1 MKAIEIRNK
10 YLNFFKNHGHVVI
23 PSAPLIPE
31 NDPSVLFTTAGMQP
45 LVPYLLGETH
55 PSGTRLTDYQK
66 CVRTNDIEE
75 VGDNRHL
82 TYFEMLGNWSLGDYF
97 KEESVQ
103 MSYDFLTQE
112 LNIPAEK
119 LSVTCF
125 AGDEDCE
132 RDNVTAECWKKAGI
146 PEERIYF
153 FGKDDNWWIAG
164 EEGPC
169 GPDTE
174 MFYDTGKPKC
184 SEECNPSCGCGKYV
198 EIWNNVFMEFF
209 KDKDGKYT
217 KLKQHNVDTGLGLER
232 MTMLLQGKETPF
244 ETELFAPI
252 MDKLVELQKVDNI
265 ASRRIVAEHLRS
277 SMMITCDGGRPS
289 NVDRGYIL
297 RRLIRRMIRHMN
309 KLQISLDELSTLIDI
324 NVENLK
330 ELYPALES
338 NKETIKTV
346 LLEEKDK
353 FVKTLTKGE
362 KEFVKEMENI
372 KADGKDILPGTI
384 VFRLYDTY
392 GFPPEV
398 TEELATENG
407 MKIDKEE
414 FEKLFKEHQEKSR
427 AGAEQK
433 FKGGL
438 AGNGEM
444 ETKYHTA
451 THLLNAAL
459 RVVLGSH
466 VHQRGSNITAERM
479 RFDFSH
485 PAKMT
490 DEEKQKTEDLVNEWI
505 QAAIPVEHVEMNK
518 EDAIA
523 QGAEAM
529 FIEKYGDIV
538 SVYKIGDKSLE
549 LCGGPHVSNTSEL
562 GHFKIKKE
570 GEELYKYVKQ
580 GLDYIKN
587 AENKFTDLIN
597 LEEGTIR
604 IGVSPT
610 LTKEFLLPYL
620 EIFHKKYPNINIEID
635 TKLWKTL
642 IQKLRNGLLDILII
656 HLNDEKY
663 DEDLKIIKC
672 KKKHDC
678 LIASKK
684 YKDIIGEEISCI
696 NKALSISVG
705 LESL

>member
-10 YLNFFKNHGHVVI
+10 YLNFFKEHGHTVI

-31 NDPSVLFTTAGMQP
+31 NDRSVLFTTAGMQP
-45 LVPYLLGETH
+45 LVPYLLGEPH
-55 PSGTRLTDYQK
+55 PAGKRLTDYQK
-66 CVRTNDIEE
+66 CVRTNDIDE

-97 KEESVQ
+97 KEESIQ
-103 MSYDFLTQE
+103 MSYDFLTKE
-112 LNIPAEK
+112 LGIPAEK

-125 AGDEDCE
+125 AGDEDCA
-132 RDNVTAECWKKAGI
+132 RDEVTASCWKKAGI
-146 PEERIYF
+146 PEERIYY

-164 EEGPC
+164 ETGPC

-198 EIWNNVFMEFF
+198 EIWNNVFMEFY
-209 KDKDGKYT
+209 KDENGKYS

-232 MTMLLQGKETPF
+232 MAMLLQGKETPF
-244 ETELFAPI
+244 ETELFEPI

-277 SMMITCDGGRPS
+277 SMMIICDGGRPS

-297 RRLIRRMIRHMN
+297 RRLIRRMVRHMN
-309 KLQISLDELSTLIDI
+309 KLQISLDELVTLIDL

-330 ELYPALES
+330 EMYPALES

-346 LLEEKDK
+346 IIEEKDK
-353 FVKTLTKGE
+353 FVKTLVKGE
-362 KEFVKEMENI
+362 KEFEKEVGQVKAQGENI
-372 KADGKDILPGTI
+372 VPGKV

-398 TEELATENG
+398 TEELAVESG
-407 MKIDKEE
+407 MSIDKEE

-427 AGAEQK
+427 AGSEQK

-438 AGNGEM
+438 ASTGEM

-459 RVVLGSH
+459 KQVLGSH

-485 PAKMT
+485 PTKMT
-490 DEEKQKTEDLVNEWI
+490 DEEKKATEDLVNEWI
-505 QAAIPVEHVEMNK
+505 KEAIPVEHLEMK
-518 EDAIA
+518 KDDAIKI
-523 QGAEAM
+523 GAEAM

-538 SVYKIGDKSLE
+538 SVYKIGDKSIE
-549 LCGGPHVSNTSEL
+549 LCGGPHVHNTSEL

-570 GEELYKYVKQ
+570 ESSSSGVRRIKAI
-580 GLDYIKN
+580 LD
-587 AENKFTDLIN
+587 
-597 LEEGTIR
+597 
-604 IGVSPT
+604 
-610 LTKEFLLPYL
+610 
-620 EIFHKKYPNINIEID
+620 
-635 TKLWKTL
+635 
-642 IQKLRNGLLDILII
+642 
-656 HLNDEKY
+656 
-663 DEDLKIIKC
+663 
-672 KKKHDC
+672 
-678 LIASKK
+678 
-684 YKDIIGEEISCI
+684 
-696 NKALSISVG
+696 
-705 LESL
+705 

>member
-45 LVPYLLGETH
+45 LVPYLLGEPH
-55 PSGTRLTDYQK
+55 PAGTRLTDYQK
-66 CVRTNDIEE
+66 CVRTNDIDE

-97 KEESVQ
+97 KEESIQ
-103 MSYDFLTQE
+103 MSYDFLTKE
-112 LNIPAEK
+112 LGIPVEK

-125 AGDEDCE
+125 AGDEDCA
-132 RDNVTAECWKKAGI
+132 RDEVTASCWKKAGI
-146 PEERIYF
+146 PEERIYY

-164 EEGPC
+164 ETGPC

-174 MFYDTGKPKC
+174 MFYDTGKLKC
-184 SEECNPSCGCGKYV
+184 SPECNPSCGCGKYV
-198 EIWNNVFMEFF
+198 EIWNNVFMEFY
-209 KDKDGKYT
+209 KDENGKYS

-232 MTMLLQGKETPF
+232 MTMLLEGKETPF

-277 SMMITCDGGRPS
+277 SMMIICDGGRPS

-297 RRLIRRMIRHMN
+297 RRLIRRMVRHMN

-330 ELYPALES
+330 EMYPALEA
-338 NKETIKTV
+338 NKETIKNV
-346 LLEEKDK
+346 ILEEKDK
-353 FVKTLTKGE
+353 FVKTLEKGE
-362 KEFVKEMENI
+362 KEFAKEVGQVKEQGENI
-372 KADGKDILPGTI
+372 VPGKV

-407 MKIDKEE
+407 MKIDKEG
-414 FEKLFKEHQEKSR
+414 FDKLFKEHQEKSR
-427 AGAEQK
+427 AGSEQK

-438 AGNGEM
+438 ASTGEM

-459 RVVLGSH
+459 KQVLGSH

-505 QAAIPVEHVEMNK
+505 TEAIPVEHLEMK
-518 EDAIA
+518 KDDAIKM
-523 QGAEAM
+523 GAEAM

-538 SVYKIGDKSLE
+538 SVYKIGDVSIE

-570 GEELYKYVKQ
+570 ESSSSGIRRIKAI
-580 GLDYIKN
+580 LD
-587 AENKFTDLIN
+587 
-597 LEEGTIR
+597 
-604 IGVSPT
+604 
-610 LTKEFLLPYL
+610 
-620 EIFHKKYPNINIEID
+620 
-635 TKLWKTL
+635 
-642 IQKLRNGLLDILII
+642 
-656 HLNDEKY
+656 
-663 DEDLKIIKC
+663 
-672 KKKHDC
+672 
-678 LIASKK
+678 
-684 YKDIIGEEISCI
+684 
-696 NKALSISVG
+696 
-705 LESL
+705 